1 MTYVELGVSNLGR
14 SLELYS
20 DLLGFPLRMST
31 VDSAGRPMAVLGS
44 GPAVL
49 HLVEVGP
56 GGRPSVWD
64 ANDLQCGIRHFG
76 MKVADVDAWAGRLK
90 AAGLSFALDPFDAFG
105 GVRIAF
111 FFDPDGAY
119 LELVQGY
126 VRHNNLWSAE
136 LAQQEVDGDRGWDGA
151 PRFDHVAV
159 TVPDLNE
166 ALELYTGR
174 LGLGGVGQL
183 VRPGEERGFLITN
196 LRAGAATLEVFT
208 FDQPT
213 FRRTGG
219 AEPDRLGLR
228 AIGVRGVDGTEL
240 GPGDVPL
247 RGASVLD

>member
-1 MTYVELGVSNLGR
+1 MMTYVELGVSSLER

-20 DLLGFPLRMST
+20 DLLGFPAIEST
-31 VDSAGRPMAVLGS
+31 VDLRGRRVTVLGS
-44 GPAVL
+44 GPGTVR
-49 HLVEVGP
+49 LVEVGP
-56 GGRPSVWD
+56 GGRPTDWD
-64 ANDLQCGIRHFG
+64 ADDLQCGIRHFG
-76 MKVADVDAWAGRLK
+76 MKVADIDAWTGRLK
-90 AAGLSFALDPFDAFG
+90 AAGLTFARDPLDAFG

-126 VRHNNLWSAE
+126 VQHNNLWSAE
-136 LAQQEVDGDRGWDGA
+136 LAQQEVDGDQGWDGS

-174 LGLGGVGQL
+174 LGFGGVGQL
-183 VRPGEERGFLITN
+183 VRPDEERGFLITN
-196 LRAGAATLEVFT
+196 LRAGGTLEVFT

-213 FRRTGG
+213 FRRPAGT
-219 AEPDRLGLR
+219 EPDRLGLR
-228 AIGVRGVDGTEL
+228 AIGMRGVDGDEL

-247 RGASVLD
+247 KAGR